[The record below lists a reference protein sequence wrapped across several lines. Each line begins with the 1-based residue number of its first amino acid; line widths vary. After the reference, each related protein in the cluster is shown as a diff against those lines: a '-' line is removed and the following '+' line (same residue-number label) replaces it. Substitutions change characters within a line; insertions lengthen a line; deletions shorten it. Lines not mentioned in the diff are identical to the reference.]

1 MTPTM
6 LMVLAIF
13 WGLIGIALLK
23 VLFGIFSRKVSYLFF
38 FPIAAAIYFGIPML
52 EQRAVDNLATQN
64 EALVAEWTA
73 NQCVAPQT
81 IRQSV
86 FLVTNAQKRGY
97 GTGFLLEGGIIGTN
111 RHVANSFGEEA
122 VFITADGAE
131 YTQDLIHIADPK
143 TSPDL
148 AFYRAVNGMDGVRAL
163 PLATTAPAAGEQL
176 LIIGQNRHR
185 DRFYVSV
192 VRYLGEGGSASDAP
206 WGKLSPITA
215 ASLIPVGLVA
225 ILMSPDRVTDEGANS
240 SPAFATHGDTA
251 SGNSGSAVVNCRGE
265 VVGVHY
271 AGRFIML
278 FAFEQVGYNVT
289 LDGLKAEL
297 DKLPP
302 AEAPAAE
309 ASVG

>member
-6 LMVLAIF
+6 LTILAVF
-13 WGLIGIALLK
+13 WGLIGVALLK
-23 VLFGIFSRKVSYLFF
+23 ILFGVFGRKASYLLF

-52 EQRAVDNLATQN
+52 EQRAADRLETQN
-64 EALVAEWTA
+64 DALVAQWRA
-73 NQCVAPQT
+73 NQCVAPET

-86 FLVTNAQKRGY
+86 FIVTNAANRGY

-122 VFITADGAE
+122 VFIAANGAE

-148 AFYRAVNGMDGVRAL
+148 AFYRTVNGMDGARPL
-163 PLATTAPAAGEQL
+163 PLATAAPTAGEQL
-176 LIIGQNRHR
+176 LIIGQNHR
-185 DRFYVSV
+185 RPRFYVSV
-192 VRYLGEGGSASDAP
+192 VRYLGVGSNAADAP
-206 WGKLSPITA
+206 WGKISPITA
-215 ASLIPVGLVA
+215 VSLLPVGLVA
-225 ILMSPDRVTDEGANS
+225 IITAPDRVTDDGANT

-271 AGRFIML
+271 ASRFIML
-278 FAFEQVGYNVT
+278 FAFEQIGYNVT
-289 LDGLKAEL
+289 LEGLKAEL

-302 AEAPAAE
+302 AEVPVTE
-309 ASVG
+309 DSVG